1 VKLFKCSY
9 LFLTCVLLWADVK
22 GSPEDEQAVR
32 EFLRHGTGSTLD
44 KKEREIMRAQTLSE
58 QNIVE
63 NVDFLNIYG
72 GWVQG
77 RQTYVDRMNSPQAR
91 AAFDGKTRDAIVESI
106 RFLRPDVVVAIVRFH
121 NHKQDGKPTG
131 EETRA
136 SFVLTKEN
144 GRWKL
149 NAFHNTTIQYGRGGN
164 PARP

>member
-1 VKLFKCSY
+1 
-9 LFLTCVLLWADVK
+9 
-22 GSPEDEQAVR
+22 
-32 EFLRHGTGSTLD
+32 
-44 KKEREIMRAQTLSE
+44 
-58 QNIVE
+58 
-63 NVDFLNIYG
+63 
-72 GWVQG
+72 
-77 RQTYVDRMNSPQAR
+77 MNSPQAR
-91 AAFDGKTRDAIVESI
+91 AAFDGRTRDATVESI

-164 PARP
+164 PAQP